1 MDCGKIL
8 DVSMHLLSF
17 SQHHNKESIGPV
29 VCVADVAENYAASNP
44 RAEMN
49 RII

>member
-8 DVSMHLLSF
+8 DVSMHLLSL
-17 SQHHNKESIGPV
+17 SQHHNKKSIGPV
-29 VCVADVAENYAASNP
+29 VSVADVAENYAASIP
-44 RAEMN
+44 IADVN